1 MNESAASELY
11 ELLRIPSISSGPG
24 DPADL
29 QRAADW
35 LIAKIESAGGTAS
48 VAEVEGN
55 PLVVGDLEGPSGAP
69 TVMLYGHYDVQ
80 SADPVEDW
88 LSDPFEPEV
97 RDGRLYAR
105 GASDDKGNFY
115 PLMWVACDLASK
127 GRLPVNVRFVIEGEE
142 EVGGPNVSRFIRE
155 DERGADCAV
164 VFDALMVDEKTP
176 ALTLGIRGVVA
187 VEIAVRTAERDLHSG
202 LYGGSASNAIH
213 VLTRMISNVLPGP
226 DGRVREELRKGV
238 MPPTETELADWADL
252 PGGDEVIRDAG
263 GLPIWERSGA
273 DYYPQ
278 NWADASLDVTGID
291 AGTGTQRRTI
301 VASTAG
307 CNLSLRLA
315 PGQDAAEMEEA
326 LKTLLLEHV
335 PEGVDVSLDF
345 YGTSDPALF
354 DPGAPAIRIGKEAVE
369 RATGMNTRLTRIGG
383 SLPVL
388 AALAQRGIPA
398 IVTGFALA
406 EDRIHSPNESFR
418 LESLD
423 MCERSAHELL
433 TALADLRDR

>member
-1 MNESAASELY
+1 MDKSARSELY

-35 LIAKIESAGGTAS
+35 LIAKIESAGGSAS
-48 VAEVEGN
+48 VAEVGGN
-55 PLVVGDLEGPSGAP
+55 PLVIGDLEGPSGAP

-187 VEIAVRTAERDLHSG
+187 VEIAVRTGERDLHSG

-238 MPPTETELADWADL
+238 MPPTEAELADWADL
-252 PGGDEVIRDAG
+252 PSGDEVIRDAG

-315 PGQDAAEMEEA
+315 PGQDAAEMEDA
-326 LKTLLLEHV
+326 LKALLLEHV

-354 DPGAPAIRIGKEAVE
+354 DPGAPAIQIGKQAIEG
-369 RATGMNTRLTRIGG
+369 ATGMDTRLTRIGG

-388 AALAQRGIPA
+388 AALASRGIPA
-398 IVTGFALA
+398 IVTGFALPD
-406 EDRIHSPNESFR
+406 DRIHSPNESFR

-423 MCERSAHELL
+423 MCERSALELL
-433 TALADLRDR
+433 NALADLPR